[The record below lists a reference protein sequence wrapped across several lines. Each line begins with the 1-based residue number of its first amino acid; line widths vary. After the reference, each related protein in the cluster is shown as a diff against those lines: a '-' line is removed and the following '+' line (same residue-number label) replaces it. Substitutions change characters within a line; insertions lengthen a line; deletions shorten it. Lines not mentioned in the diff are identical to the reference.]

1 MNDAASSAW
10 MEGMLCSAETAR
22 EAQAAGE
29 RGTAAETADSG
40 CSRDIRGVCNAK
52 RDEDEGPCR

>member
-1 MNDAASSAW
+1 